1 MNSGTTVYSNWCA
14 AELTR
19 PSQLQ
24 CPLETPPSR
33 RSLARERALPEQA
46 HTHYGGEAAV
56 LVWVERRMREMR
68 TLAKACLLSQNHSL
82 RHGTTASMKFPNSK
96 RDTKMTPSWLDL
108 LHESH
113 T

>member
-1 MNSGTTVYSNWCA
+1 M
-14 AELTR
+14 
-19 PSQLQ
+19 
-24 CPLETPPSR
+24 
-33 RSLARERALPEQA
+33 
-46 HTHYGGEAAV
+46 
-56 LVWVERRMREMR
+56 LVWERGMCEMR